1 MVTRPHAW
9 LRRLHFVDGGFFM
22 AEIRLKAELRA
33 EPGKGRARRARAEG
47 KVPAIV
53 YGRGMDPVAISVD
66 RREFVTALKTDA
78 GMNMLL
84 NIEYDGQSTLALTR
98 ELQRDPVRGTLLH
111 ADFVKV
117 DRTQEVEVEVP
128 VHLIGDSAGVK
139 EGGVLEHPLFQLHV
153 RSLATEVPQSVEV
166 DISAL
171 NIGDALRVS
180 DIAADAKFQILDDP
194 DSIVAS
200 VAAPISEAEL
210 EAMEQEA
217 APTVE
222 APEEGAEPE
231 AAPEGEAGAEAPEA
245 AADGSADDS

>member
-1 MVTRPHAW
+1 
-9 LRRLHFVDGGFFM
+9 M

-33 EPGKGRARRARAEG
+33 EPGKGQARRARAEG

-128 VHLIGDSAGVK
+128 VHLVGDSAGVK
-139 EGGVLEHPLFQLHV
+139 EGGVLEHPLFQLHI

-180 DIAADAKFQILDDP
+180 DIAADAKFQILDEP

-210 EAMEQEA
+210 EAMESEA
-217 APTVE
+217 APAAET
-222 APEEGAEPE
+222 PEEA
-231 AAPEGEAGAEAPEA
+231 AEADATAEAETPEA